1 MDAAIDAM
9 TREMGFDERLVRATV
24 KELLKVAFIFV
35 LFSLFSE
42 SFGLWVLFDVSK
54 GFAFRFME
62 CEDLQTKDGPLSKSF
77 LINS

>member
-24 KELLKVAFIFV
+24 KELLKVA
-35 LFSLFSE
+35 SLFSE
-42 SFGLWVLFDVSK
+42 SFGFWVLFDVSK